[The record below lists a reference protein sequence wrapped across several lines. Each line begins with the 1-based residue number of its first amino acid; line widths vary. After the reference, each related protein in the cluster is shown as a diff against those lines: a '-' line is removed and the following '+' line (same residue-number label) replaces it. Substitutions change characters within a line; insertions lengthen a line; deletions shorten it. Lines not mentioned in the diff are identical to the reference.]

1 MAQAATNNETENN
14 ETVTEAAPASEAKP
28 KKAKKAKVGS
38 YPFRSKKSILDQIAT
53 DDAFAQH
60 CLCILHDRQ
69 TGHEQDTKT
78 TKSKN
83 RRGFMSSHAVR
94 GCELAEKIKVG
105 EELTDEEVVKVRE
118 MAGRYGRQLA
128 QHFRAEVIA
137 GNPELAKVA
146 EVFSAS

>member
-1 MAQAATNNETENN
+1 MAQAATNET

-28 KKAKKAKVGS
+28 KKAKKARVGA

-53 DDAFAQH
+53 DDAFAAH
-60 CLCILHDRQ
+60 CLCIVHDRQ
-69 TGHEQDTKT
+69 TAYEQESKT

-94 GCELAEKIKVG
+94 GCELAEKLKSG
-105 EELTDEEVVKVRE
+105 EALTDEETARVRE

-137 GNPELAKVA
+137 GNPDLAKVA
-146 EVFSAS
+146 QVFSAS